1 MVSSKYEEKYN
12 LKNKHFMYSGDST
25 CGFFSFCVVI
35 ISVCWDSVKKRL
47 KNHSIYTNIQ
57 KTLKIKTPL
66 WFFALAWHCKELKCF
81 T

>member
-35 ISVCWDSVKKRL
+35 ISVCWDSVKK
-47 KNHSIYTNIQ
+47 
-57 KTLKIKTPL
+57 KTKKITV
-66 WFFALAWHCKELKCF
+66 F
-81 T
+81 TQIFRKL